1 VTWSEGGR
9 TQLSEILVFEKAFD
23 DTAQDVADLALSSFD
38 QCDGVGMQLVD
49 ADGLS
54 TRFFTD
60 TRSSQFD
67 ALQEQFDDGPCVACL
82 RTGEQYDLEPVTAD
96 ERWPSFAPPAR
107 RAGLIACLALPLI
120 AQGAVIGALNLYA
133 WPVVGFQG
141 WDRQTAGNFA
151 ARASISLASARVYAR
166 TQVLITDLRARI
178 ASADDIVDRAHG
190 ALMALENTSLEVAI
204 TRLADLADEQRS
216 TLDGAAHSVIDS
228 LGDD

>member
-1 VTWSEGGR
+1 MISSEGGR
-9 TQLSEILVFEKAFD
+9 TPLSEILVFEKTFS

-38 QCDGVGMQLVD
+38 QCDGVGMQLLD
-49 ADGLS
+49 TAGLS

-67 ALQEQFDDGPCVACL
+67 ALQEQFDEGPCVACL
-82 RTGEQYDLEPVTAD
+82 RTGELHDLEPITSD
-96 ERWPSFAPPAR
+96 ERWPNFAPPAR

-141 WDRQTAGNFA
+141 WDRQRCRRFA
-151 ARASISLASARVYAR
+151 ARASISLASAQAYAR

-178 ASADDIVDRAHG
+178 AGVDDVVDRAHG
-190 ALMALENTSLEVAI
+190 VLMALENTNLEVAM

-216 TLDGAAHSVIDS
+216 TLDGAAQFVIDS
-228 LGDD
+228 LGN